1 MIFISY
7 STRNR
12 ATADNI
18 FRLLVEGDHRDV
30 FLAHREEDGIPLG
43 KAFDAALHEAL
54 QRTTTMLAL
63 LSAEWI
69 ASTWCRAEYQ
79 TALLAGKRIVPV
91 FLGDPRSLDIP
102 AELARLQGV
111 ELWRDPD
118 HAKQT
123 LFGMLARVVSDRL
136 SSLHQFRDAL
146 ASHADRSIYDLPF
159 GQSTSIL
166 DWYVS
171 PTIVAEPRSSGGAQD
186 ADSLLRDGAGGA
198 RFQVVIGPAG
208 IGKSTL
214 LKYLAARALPAP
226 QAVDDGVPL
235 EPLFIR
241 LRDLAET
248 NEGTLGE
255 RMIQALRRLP
265 RFNYA
270 GNAIPSDFLTSWRA
284 ASGRTWLFLL
294 DALDEVPADRM
305 RDLGILL
312 QDLRTAWPDARFI
325 ITTRTKAM
333 VERAFDSDERV
344 DTYDIDPPTSAQ
356 ATRIAERWST
366 RAAGSRVTSWLDEVG
381 EIAGTP
387 LGISMMAIVESDEH
401 PRMRNKAVLY
411 GAFVDKLV
419 EGLKRRGEPMKPLVG
434 DGIAVALLQTIADV
448 SYRQGMSIDE
458 DAITEKLAPQLV
470 ALNLSSKAERAE
482 IDARHWLRLLID
494 HVGLFDGAAWRHVS
508 FCEFLAAR
516 GMSRR
521 FAPDGLDT
529 LTLIQAE
536 FRAGRDGLVAFLF
549 AHWRAALKCEDDA
562 AFAKFRP
569 CIEVLLG
576 KRRYPSWWQRLF
588 RRGSHPVRTPPSE
601 IDGEQAAQVCGWI
614 ADLGGVPADVEED
627 AFALMMT
634 AQADL
639 GGVPADVEKDA
650 FALMMT
656 AQDDIATRT
665 LNLCRNL
672 FSDEGHRGLHVVRRW
687 HASERLQRSFKPW
700 MRQWLD
706 DVRRGNADDEVARG
720 RCVVLMQLHED
731 EAINALIRESGPVVH
746 ATIVAALR
754 DSDGHADRFWRVL
767 VEAAHQCEQRALRHF
782 AEATA
787 TNQLLHAFQLAP
799 DDNAV
804 SKWAAEH
811 PTRPFAADVHAL
823 TTALGANGRGVAAV
837 RVALDDRSRQLLA
850 KRLPR
855 LQKAL
860 GTNSSETGWSWLE
873 CVLTAFDLEEL
884 DQLVQEPTLPEALR
898 TYLRWRATLRKPQ
911 ASQDIHALWL
921 THFFESASARFRAS
935 ACIKFDL
942 RSCVSLDVLLEW
954 LAEPGDLASDR
965 ALLSMNDSRWNDLDQ
980 HTVAIIANDRVRPSA
995 KLALIESQLAWAREH
1010 AAERVDELSAQM
1022 LSSYGD
1028 WLQVNPDDASVLRA
1042 RSVLLKSMDRCEEA
1056 LDDAELAAEFWAR
1069 HGQPLDDD
1077 FLELRARL
1085 RWLVGRFDDAL
1096 QDIDEVL
1103 LRDDTNAFRWYLRA
1117 ITLSDLQRPREAIL
1131 SCRRATECGS
1141 EDPRVY
1147 KEMAQCMSTLGM
1159 LDDALAASA
1168 RALELHGDDGAPVG
1182 WLELHAWLLSCAGRD
1197 AESVV
1202 VLAGFEAE
1210 DSFEI
1215 DAANIQNALLR
1226 GDRAVARQLCQ
1237 AREDRDDPE
1246 SWFSVLTLIAFEGED
1261 RDELLAVLTDR
1272 LGTLPYDGDKW
1283 FWKDVLRYDQQAVAR
1298 DVESMIAA
1306 KNDAA
1311 LRWISSDYR
1320 MLRAFV
1326 PDWVQA
1332 LAGRA
1337 NDAAR
1342 VIAIEALAAITLP
1355 STPREAAQQDPP
1367 PQRAQRVIQLYPQG
1381 MLCQESGIEGY
1392 DVEQSIAEKILRAHF
1407 RATLVLIP
1415 LPGRPYLYAQ
1425 ANRKWDA
1432 GSNFDFKLCL
1442 PFHASLHYEHLAGVV
1457 VQKRIRRVVV
1467 TDVGLH
1473 ERLQQLAPW
1482 SAVLSR
1488 IVLEEHSLPYTAVDV
1503 VYVE

>member
-18 FRLLVEGDHRDV
+18 FRLLVEADHRDV

-91 FLGDPRSLDIP
+91 LLGDPRSLDIP

-159 GQSTSIL
+159 GQSASIL

-270 GNAIPSDFLTSWRA
+270 GNAISSDFLTSWRA

-325 ITTRTKAM
+325 ITTRTKEM

-529 LTLIQAE
+529 LTLIQSE

-588 RRGSHPVRTPPSE
+588 RRGSQPVRTPPSE

-634 AQADL
+634 AQ
-639 GGVPADVEKDA
+639 
-650 FALMMT
+650 
-656 AQDDIATRT
+656 DDIATRT

-672 FSDEGHRGLHVVRRW
+672 FSDEGRRGLHVVRRW
-687 HASERLQRSFKPW
+687 HASERLRRSLEPW

-720 RCVVLMQLHED
+720 RCVVLMQLRED
-731 EAINALIRESGPVVH
+731 EAISALIRESDPAVH
-746 ATIVAALR
+746 TTIVAALR
-754 DSDGHADRFWRVL
+754 DSDGHADRFWHVL
-767 VEAAHQCEQRALRHF
+767 VEAAQEREQRALQHF
-782 AEATA
+782 AETTA
-787 TNQLLHAFQLAP
+787 TTELLHSFQLAP
-799 DDNAV
+799 YDNVV
-804 SKWAAEH
+804 SKWAAEY
-811 PTRPFAADVHAL
+811 PTRPFAADVLAL
-823 TTALGANGRGVAAV
+823 TTSFGAHVRGVAVV
-837 RVALDDRSRQLLA
+837 RDALDDVSTRLLA

-855 LQKAL
+855 MQKAL
-860 GTNSSETGWSWLE
+860 GTNASETGWSWME
-873 CVLTAFDLEEL
+873 CFLTAFDLEEL
-884 DQLVQEPTLPEALR
+884 DQMVREPTLPEALR
-898 TYLRWRATLRKPQ
+898 TYLRWRAAVRK
-911 ASQDIHALWL
+911 SGGKGDMRALWVSYIL
-921 THFFESASARFRAS
+921 EFIPSVGAPAR
-935 ACIKFDL
+935 IKHEL
-942 RSCVSLDVLLEW
+942 RPCVSQNVLLEW
-954 LAEPGDLASDR
+954 LGGPGCLDSDR
-965 ALLSMNDSRWNDLDQ
+965 ALLSMSDSSRNDLDR
-980 HTVAIIANDRVRPSA
+980 HVAAILVDERVRRSA

-1056 LDDAELAAEFWAR
+1056 LHDAELAAEFWAR

-1085 RWLVGRFDDAL
+1085 RWLMGRFDDAL

-1147 KEMAQCMSTLGM
+1147 KEMAQCMSALGM
-1159 LDDALAASA
+1159 LDDALAALA

-1202 VLAGFEAE
+1202 VLAGFEAG

-1261 RDELLAVLTDR
+1261 RDDLLAVLTDR
-1272 LGTLPYDGDKW
+1272 LGTFPYDGDKW
-1283 FWKDVLRYDQQAVAR
+1283 FWKDVLRNDQQAVAR

-1311 LRWISSDYR
+1311 LRWISSDSR

-1337 NDAAR
+1337 NDAAS

-1367 PQRAQRVIQLYPQG
+1367 LQRAQRVIQLYPQG